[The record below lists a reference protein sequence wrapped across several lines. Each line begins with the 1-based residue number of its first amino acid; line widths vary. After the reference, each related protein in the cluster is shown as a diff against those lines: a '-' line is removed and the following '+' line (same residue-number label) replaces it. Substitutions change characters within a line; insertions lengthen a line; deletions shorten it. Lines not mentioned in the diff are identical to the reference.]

1 MLFITLAYIIN
12 LNKFAATDIM
22 GDCAEMMSSLNET
35 DTEHSV
41 LTNQDDVIR
50 HCWTALCVFPHIFP
64 PHANR
69 IATSVPLFPQILI

>member
-12 LNKFAATDIM
+12 LNKFAATVM
-22 GDCAEMMSSLNET
+22 GDRAEMMSSLNET
-35 DTEHSV
+35 DAFHSV

-69 IATSVPLFPQILI
+69 IATLFPQILI